1 VTYPKELPIQT
12 IQLYATAAYPC
23 SYLPNQTA
31 RSQVASPSHMV
42 QGDVYDLLV
51 QQGFRRSGLL
61 TYRPNCD
68 QCNACVPVRLSTQHV
83 RLNRTQRRVEK
94 RHANIDVRVLKPA
107 FVRAHYDLYM
117 TYQHARHAGGGMD
130 HDSVEQYQ
138 QFLLQSRVNTRM
150 VEFWSRDPA
159 GDTLLMVSI
168 MDVLSDGLS
177 AGTPSTIPIAT
188 LGLGPT
194 ASCGK
199 LPKPNRLACPIST
212 WATG

>member
-1 VTYPKELPIQT
+1 MTYPKELPIQT

-83 RLNRTQRRVEK
+83 RLNRDAEKSRKATCQYRRAGAQACF
-94 RHANIDVRVLKPA
+94 RQGALRPLHDVPA
-107 FVRAHYDLYM
+107 CAACGWWY
-117 TYQHARHAGGGMD
+117 
-130 HDSVEQYQ
+130 
-138 QFLLQSRVNTRM
+138 
-150 VEFWSRDPA
+150 
-159 GDTLLMVSI
+159 
-168 MDVLSDGLS
+168 
-177 AGTPSTIPIAT
+177 
-188 LGLGPT
+188 GP
-194 ASCGK
+194 
-199 LPKPNRLACPIST
+199 
-212 WATG
+212 